1 MKLSIAIKNDM
12 LCGTVFFS
20 LLKKFIQKLENLC
33 MEAGVCSVA
42 NIELGEAEEDGRI
55 LKLARFD
62 VRMSDDSLIR
72 IAASARTL
80 EDAISNAFDDCERNL
95 SGLRRQETRA

>member
-1 MKLSIAIKNDM
+1 MKLSIAIKNEM

-33 MEAGVCSVA
+33 LEAGVCSVA
-42 NIELGEAEEDGRI
+42 DIELGETQEEGRL
-55 LKLARFD
+55 LKQARFNI
-62 VRMSDDSLIR
+62 RMSDNSLVR

-80 EDAISNAFDDCERNL
+80 EDAVSNAFDDCERNL
-95 SGLRRQETRA
+95 GMLRRQETRA